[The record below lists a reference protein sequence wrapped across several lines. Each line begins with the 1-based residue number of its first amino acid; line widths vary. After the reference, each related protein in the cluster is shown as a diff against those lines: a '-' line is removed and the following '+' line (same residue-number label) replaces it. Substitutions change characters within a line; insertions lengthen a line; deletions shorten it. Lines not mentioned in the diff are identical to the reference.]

1 MKLKLLGLFLLA
13 ASPVLAGSHFF
24 FGIGGGLPYYYG
36 GPRYYARPPI
46 VRYVAPPVYNYSPG
60 YYGDSYYDNGSYGN
74 SSYGNSNY
82 GNSNYGNS
90 DYGNSYYG
98 NSYGNSEY
106 GNSYGNSYGYDGYYG
121 RPPYAGAIW
130 TAPRFYRGRNYRGY
144 WRHR

>member
-24 FGIGGGLPYYYG
+24 FGIGGGRPYYYG

-74 SSYGNSNY
+74 S
-82 GNSNYGNS
+82 
-90 DYGNSYYG
+90 DYGNSYS
-98 NSYGNSEY
+98 NSYGNGYSN
-106 GNSYGNSYGYDGYYG
+106 GDYGNSYGYDGYYG